1 MTNSKIYL
9 IYAHAL
15 YVFRLKYHAW
25 IRDYVSCY
33 SIIEITNN
41 IENIVG
47 IFIDLFA

>member
-9 IYAHAL
+9 IYEHVL
-15 YVFRLKYHAW
+15 YVSRLKYHAW

-41 IENIVG
+41 IENIIV
-47 IFIDLFA
+47 IFLLIF